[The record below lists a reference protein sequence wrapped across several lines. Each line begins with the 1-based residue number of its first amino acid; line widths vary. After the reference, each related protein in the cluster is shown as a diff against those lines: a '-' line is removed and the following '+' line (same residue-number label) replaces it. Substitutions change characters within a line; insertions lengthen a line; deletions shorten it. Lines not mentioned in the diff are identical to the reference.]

1 MIITMNIFVVD
12 YDPQWDIKYTEE
24 SEKIKDVLGDELV
37 EIHHI
42 GSTAVAG
49 LKAKPIIDMMPVVKD
64 INKVDD
70 FNKLFIALGY
80 EPMGE
85 LGISGRRYFR
95 KGGDNRTHQIHIFQQ
110 GNDHHIIRHLAV
122 RDYLRQHP
130 ETVWEYGDLK
140 TKLAT
145 LYPKDIDG
153 YCDGK
158 DSFMQKLETEALIW
172 FASQS

>member
-1 MIITMNIFVVD
+1 MNILVVD
-12 YDPQWDIKYTEE
+12 YDPQWACKYVEE
-24 SEKIKDVLGDELV
+24 SEQIMKVLGDELV

-42 GSTAVAG
+42 GSTAVEG

-64 INKVDD
+64 INKVDQL
-70 FNKLFIALGY
+70 NNLFIALGY

-110 GNDHHIIRHLAV
+110 GNDYHINRHLAV
-122 RDYLRQHP
+122 RDYLRQHSQ
-130 ETVWEYGDLK
+130 VAQEYGTLK
-140 TKLAT
+140 SNLAA
-145 LYPKDIDG
+145 LYPQNIDG

-158 DSFMQKLETEALIW
+158 DDFMQKLEAKALDW
-172 FASQS
+172 FASKTSF